1 MHHEDIYIQV
11 NSKSLILLFKR
22 KCLRWILKL
31 NLKYCIWSNVF
42 CEPPFVWCTSY
53 KNWSIYFYSVQA
65 HQVIPWN
72 SAACSPREEC
82 VWYYKVLYTLC
93 LLLSVLQIIF
103 LMSSDIICTRIARHN
118 HQWKWNIHL
127 LLGPYYVSIS

>member
-1 MHHEDIYIQV
+1 MHPEDIYIQV
-11 NSKSLILLFKR
+11 NSISLILLFKR
-22 KCLRWILKL
+22 KGLRWILKL

-42 CEPPFVWCTSY
+42 CEPPFVWCISY

-65 HQVIPWN
+65 HQVIIWN
-72 SAACSPREEC
+72 SAACSPREE
-82 VWYYKVLYTLC
+82 
-93 LLLSVLQIIF
+93 SVYGITKF
-103 LMSSDIICTRIARHN
+103 CTHYASCYQSFKSFSWCPGIAHIARHN